1 MNWRIV
7 TGIWYAGSILLTLF
21 LLHGASFRDALTTGI
36 ISASSVVSVGVL
48 VLYFVLAVAI
58 WDSGNVITR
67 KIKLIVEAILPIS
80 IILGIRW
87 AIYTL
92 THHTI
97 SHMRQPAVLS
107 SG

>member
-1 MNWRIV
+1 MNRKNV
-7 TGIWYAGSILLTLF
+7 AGIWYAGSLLLTLF
-21 LLHGASFRDALTTGI
+21 FLHGAAFRDALTTGF
-36 ISASSVVSVGVL
+36 ISAGSIVSVGVL

-87 AIYTL
+87 AIYRL

-97 SHMRQPAVLS
+97 SHMRQPSVLS